1 MTPSNLI
8 RYINNKEI
16 FVNLFYNMKR
26 DWSSVLLA
34 KTYQSSTRQ
43 CKPRKPRTLSTNKPT
58 KIVL

>member
-26 DWSSVLLA
+26 DWSSVLLGKNLPVKH
-34 KTYQSSTRQ
+34 KTM
-43 CKPRKPRTLSTNKPT
+43 
-58 KIVL
+58 